1 MMLYFATQTLYPSI
15 LLSEIEMGIYQIGNE
30 DIRACNIVIIVEL
43 PVIVKIII

>member
-1 MMLYFATQTLYPSI
+1 MMFYFATQTLYPST
-15 LLSEIEMGIYQIGNE
+15 EIEMGIYQIGNE